1 MRRICVKLHISS
13 TGQAYFAI
21 EQLKARTVGLR
32 GDDLALV
39 LTIVV
44 SKSGFDP
51 VLT

>member
-1 MRRICVKLHISS
+1 MRRVCVELHLSF

-21 EQLKARTVGLR
+21 EQLKARTVGLSR
-32 GDDLALV
+32 ENFALV

>member
-1 MRRICVKLHISS
+1 MRRVCVELHLSF

-21 EQLKARTVGLR
+21 EQLKARTVGSR
-32 GDDLALV
+32 ENFALV

-44 SKSGFDP
+44 SKSVFDP